1 MKECNVK
8 EMVDNLISTY
18 VKFYFGYFKPV
29 DEQKSLVIFSS
40 PFHF

>member
-1 MKECNVK
+1 MKEGNVK

-18 VKFYFGYFKPV
+18 VKFYFGYFKPL
-29 DEQKSLVIFSS
+29 DEEKSLINFSS